1 MKVDLMD
8 KVQIVQNREM
18 TKTQIASDNQ
28 KKERE
33 FIEKQI
39 KQLEDFLK
47 TQQPK

>member
-8 KVQIVQNREM
+8 KVEIVQNREM
-18 TKTQIASDNQ
+18 TKTKTARESQ

-47 TQQPK
+47 TQQQ